1 MDFVVKYIKCSF
13 CENSYLLKEE
23 SCCRKSSI
31 IDVRQ
36 GSE

>member
-23 SCCRKSSI
+23 SRKSSI